1 MSTLNEKLGTRI
13 KKKFYDKPMIDRC
26 KLCVV
31 TVTCDSWYK
40 ENNSLPQLIG
50 LNRKQILNYS
60 NNIQYYQETDLY
72 LCEQSKITP
81 NLNLLFIKCKNLFCY
96 IIISKENL
104 VLLLYLVLYILQEK
118 E

>member
-1 MSTLNEKLGTRI
+1 
-13 KKKFYDKPMIDRC
+13 MIDRC

-40 ENNSLPQLIG
+40 ENNWLPQLIG

-60 NNIQYYQETDLY
+60 NNNTILSRNRLIY

-81 NLNLLFIKCKNLFCY
+81 NLNILFIKCKNLFSYYHY
-96 IIISKENL
+96 IKGKSCVVTILGFVYTPREGIT
-104 VLLLYLVLYILQEK
+104 LLIFIVI
-118 E
+118 